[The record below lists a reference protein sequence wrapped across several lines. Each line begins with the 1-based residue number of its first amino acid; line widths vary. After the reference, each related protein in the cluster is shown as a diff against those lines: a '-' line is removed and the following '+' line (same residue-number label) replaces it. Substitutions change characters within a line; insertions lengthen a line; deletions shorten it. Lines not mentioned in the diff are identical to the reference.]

1 MGTEELRA
9 AVLQE
14 ATAEATALIEAA
26 TVEASQ
32 LVDGQRRQLEEYGN
46 TRVAQHRA
54 TRDHDIVTQ
63 TAALKIE
70 LRNAILKRKQELLE
84 ELYQELEQKIRNDDA
99 LYHAYL
105 ERAVQQIGQDVP
117 ISIECRSQDEP
128 IIKALLPK
136 RGKWKGVSID
146 AVLADSNG
154 GFIVH
159 FAEAELDLT
168 LSAASIALREV
179 TLVEAAQVLFGD
191 KK

>member
-32 LVDGQRRQLEEYGN
+32 LVDGQRRQLEEDSN
-46 TRVAQHRA
+46 ARIAEHRA
-54 TRDHDIVTQ
+54 LRDREVT
-63 TAALKIE
+63 TKAAALKIE

-84 ELYQELEQKIRNDDA
+84 GLYQELEQKVRNDDA
-99 LYHAYL
+99 LYGEYL
-105 ERAVQQIGQDVP
+105 ERAVKQIGQEIPV
-117 ISIECRSQDEP
+117 SIECRSQDEP
-128 IIKALLPK
+128 IIRALLPK
-136 RGKWKGVSID
+136 RGKWKGVRID
-146 AVLADSNG
+146 AVFADSNG

-191 KK
+191 KR